1 MPEAEI
7 SNLFL
12 VPIDDLAV
20 TIDAWLEANWSLDI
34 RLDEWWRR
42 LFDAGYAFPGWPL
55 GLGGFDATPA
65 ARATVTGTMARAG
78 VIGPPAGTGPNMTA
92 PTLLRHGTAEQQR
105 RFLPPLGRGEVQWC
119 QLFSEPGA
127 GSDLA
132 SLATRAELDGDEL
145 VISGQKIWSS
155 RADVSAW
162 GMLLCRTD
170 IDRPKRQGIT
180 FVMIDMHQPGI
191 EVRPVRQ
198 MNGDR
203 AFCEV
208 FLAEARARLADV
220 IGDVNDGWS
229 VARTTLASERTA
241 AADGRRRGLVTVD
254 PAIADRQLGEPV
266 GQLIGRAAAGAPGS
280 GRRPD
285 LLLDWR
291 SMQAIADERGLQD
304 DPVVRDR
311 LMHYFVDSE
320 VHRLNRGRVDG
331 SILKLSLA
339 MLAHRSRD
347 LSLGMLGADGMLSGA
362 GGGHTDRAR
371 RAALSSF
378 VPSIGGGTNEI
389 QRNIIGERNLGLPR
403 EPGDEEQVPFKEL
416 RR

>member
-1 MPEAEI
+1 
-7 SNLFL
+7 
-12 VPIDDLAV
+12 VPIEDLSV
-20 TIDAWLEANWSLDI
+20 TIDAWLKANWSLDI
-34 RLDEWWRR
+34 GLGEWWRR
-42 LFDAGYAFPGWPL
+42 LFDAGYAFPSWPV

-65 ARATVTGTMARAG
+65 EREIVTSAMAEAG
-78 VIGPPAGTGPNMTA
+78 AIGPPAGSGPNMTG
-92 PTLLRHGTAEQQR
+92 PTLLRHGTAEQRR

-155 RADVSAW
+155 RADVSDW

-170 IDRPKRQGIT
+170 IDLPKRQGIT
-180 FVMIDMHQPGI
+180 FVMIDMRQPGI

-203 AFCEV
+203 EFCEV
-208 FLAEARARLADV
+208 FLTEARARLADV
-220 IGDVNDGWS
+220 IGDVNEGWT

-241 AADGRRRGLVTVD
+241 AAAGRRRGLITVD
-254 PAIADRQLGEPV
+254 AGVASGHLAEPV
-266 GQLIGRAAAGAPGS
+266 GQLVASAAAAASSS
-280 GRRPD
+280 GGRPEV
-285 LLLDWR
+285 LLDWR
-291 SMQAIADERGLQD
+291 SMRAIADRRGLGG

-311 LMHYFVDSE
+311 LMQYFVDAE

-331 SILKLSLA
+331 SMLKLSLA
-339 MLAHRSRD
+339 MLAHQSRD
-347 LSLGMLGADGMLSGA
+347 LSMAMLGAEGMLSGA
-362 GGGHTDRAR
+362 EPGRTDRVQ

-403 EPGDEEQVPFKEL
+403 EPGDDEHVPFREL